1 MEGNSCLPFYANDMM
16 LSHEFG
22 TEVYGYVCNI
32 IRNVYGDTYDAQYK
46 G

>member
-1 MEGNSCLPFYANDMM
+1 MEGNSFLPFYVNDMM

-22 TEVYGYVCNI
+22 TESYGYVWNI
-32 IRNVYGDTYDAQYK
+32 IHNVYGGIYDAQYK